1 MGTFGALLE
10 YGCEERVTE
19 HSSLGLTMVVGT
31 TGVTCRLK
39 LSRSSQTYLFP
50 FHLSDEVMLQ
60 PVFYGTVVP
69 LLGWLTV
76 KKLILEPLESRRKVE
91 VAMKKK
97 EAVKEQVG
105 KAREEAEASL
115 RLMEERHRRILS
127 EEEARNGLI
136 LEQCL
141 YGLIVTEEG
150 TLKDSLELSD
160 SVIDVTK
167 PLQCNVEGGRLVLWE
182 GSKSSLPGVY
192 DPVPGDSDKWILIRY
207 SYQGVPHQMFCHD
220 MDALKL
226 PKTSH
231 RVTE

>member
-76 KKLILEPLESRRKVE
+76 KKLILEPLESGSYFVLYFMCLKNHI
-91 VAMKKK
+91 
-97 EAVKEQVG
+97 EQP
-105 KAREEAEASL
+105 
-115 RLMEERHRRILS
+115 RLYDQFSKFFIFLVPPS
-127 EEEARNGLI
+127 
-136 LEQCL
+136 
-141 YGLIVTEEG
+141 
-150 TLKDSLELSD
+150 
-160 SVIDVTK
+160 
-167 PLQCNVEGGRLVLWE
+167 EGGWGE
-182 GSKSSLPGVY
+182 NCK
-192 DPVPGDSDKWILIRY
+192 
-207 SYQGVPHQMFCHD
+207 
-220 MDALKL
+220 
-226 PKTSH
+226 
-231 RVTE
+231 

>member
-1 MGTFGALLE
+1 
-10 YGCEERVTE
+10 
-19 HSSLGLTMVVGT
+19 MVVGT
-31 TGVTCRLK
+31 TGVTCKLK
-39 LSRSSQTYLFP
+39 LIRSTQTYLFP
-50 FHLSDEVMLQ
+50 LHLSDEIMLQ

-76 KKLILEPLESRRKVE
+76 KKLVLEPLEARRKE
-91 VAMKKK
+91 EAARKQK

-115 RLMEERHRRILS
+115 RLMEERHRRIIS
-127 EEEARNGLI
+127 EEEARNGLL

-141 YGLIVTEEG
+141 YGLIVTEDG
-150 TLKDSLELSD
+150 SLKEDLELSD

-167 PLQCNVEGGRLVLWE
+167 PLQCNVENGRLVLWE

-192 DPVPGDSDKWILIRY
+192 DPVPGESDKWILIRY
-207 SYQGVPHQMFCHD
+207 SYQGVKHQVFCHD
-220 MDALKL
+220 NDAVKL

-231 RVTE
+231 RVSDQSSVS